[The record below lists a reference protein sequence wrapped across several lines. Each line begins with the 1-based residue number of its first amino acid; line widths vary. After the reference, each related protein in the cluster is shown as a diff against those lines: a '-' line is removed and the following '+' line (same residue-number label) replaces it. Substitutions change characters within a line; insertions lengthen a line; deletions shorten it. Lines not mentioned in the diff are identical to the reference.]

1 MSPDQEKILM
11 NIDMRMRR
19 IENVLVGDKDFKIHG
34 IVDKVDYHAKKIQEF
49 DKDKT
54 KVIAGAT
61 VLGTIFGFLSSVLHK
76 FITNH

>member
-1 MSPDQEKILM
+1 MSPDQEKILK

-19 IENVLVGDKDFKIHG
+19 VENVLVGDKDFKIHG
-34 IVDKVDYHAKKIQEF
+34 LVDKVAYHGQKIQEF

-61 VLGTIFGFLSSVLHK
+61 VLGTIFGFLSGFIHK
-76 FITNH
+76 IFN